1 MQQAQDEYIKA
12 WCALKV
18 MSKVYGFGDPD
29 GFVFNMSVGYDLDG
43 IKGRKVNTYINNMMD
58 AGKTAQFKECKKVL
72 TELFP
77 KEKDFIASISPN
89 VSRSVTLSTLHGCPP
104 QEIERIASYLLKEKH
119 LHTFVKCNP
128 TILGYKTARSIL
140 DSMGYDYIV
149 FDEHHFN
156 EDLQWEDAVPMFER
170 LQKIA
175 DKQGLEFGLKLS
187 NTFPVDTTRGELPNE
202 EMYMSG
208 RSLFPLTIEMCN
220 RISRQFGGKMRISF
234 AGGAD
239 YFNCDK
245 LFAAGIWPITV
256 ATTILKSGGYN
267 RLHQMVEKVENM
279 PYRAF
284 TGNDPAAISDLAASA
299 LHDFHHLKAIK
310 PLPSRKSKEQ
320 VPLLDCFEAPC
331 KGGCPI
337 EQDIPEYLELCRKG
351 LYGPALRLITEK
363 NALPFITGTSCAHR
377 CQGKCSRNF
386 YEESVAARA
395 FPPRSSSAS
404 ASSAACRATSSPPS
418 ASATRPSTRT
428 SRSWSATASRS
439 SSASLLRP
447 SNSSR
452 RWATR
457 TS

>member
-1 MQQAQDEYIKA
+1 
-12 WCALKV
+12 
-18 MSKVYGFGDPD
+18 
-29 GFVFNMSVGYDLDG
+29 
-43 IKGRKVNTYINNMMD
+43 
-58 AGKTAQFKECKKVL
+58 
-72 TELFP
+72 
-77 KEKDFIASISPN
+77 
-89 VSRSVTLSTLHGCPP
+89 
-104 QEIERIASYLLKEKH
+104 
-119 LHTFVKCNP
+119 
-128 TILGYKTARSIL
+128 
-140 DSMGYDYIV
+140 MGYDYIV

-170 LQKIA
+170 LQKLA
-175 DKQGLEFGLKLS
+175 DKQDLEFGLKLS

-256 ATTILKSGGYN
+256 ATTILKPGGYN
-267 RLHQMVEKVENM
+267 RLHQMVEKVEDM
-279 PYRAF
+279 PYHAF
-284 TGNDPAAISDLAASA
+284 SGNDPAAISDLAASA

-310 PLPSRKSKEQ
+310 PLPSRKKDEQ
-320 VPLLDCFEAPC
+320 VPLLDCFTAPC

-363 NALPFITGTSCAHR
+363 NALPFITGTICAHR

-386 YEESVAARA
+386 YEESVHIRETKLLAAEKGYSALDGLPPYARA
-395 FPPRSSSAS
+395 RRRQEGRHRRRRPDRYRRGVLPRPRGCSHHDLRAR
-404 ASSAACRATSSPPS
+404 AQARRRAALRHPRLPHQRRGHRQGRRAHGALRRRGQARQACPV
-418 ASATRPSTRT
+418 RRT
-428 SRSWSATASRS
+428 
-439 SSASLLRP
+439 
-447 SNSSR
+447 SSR